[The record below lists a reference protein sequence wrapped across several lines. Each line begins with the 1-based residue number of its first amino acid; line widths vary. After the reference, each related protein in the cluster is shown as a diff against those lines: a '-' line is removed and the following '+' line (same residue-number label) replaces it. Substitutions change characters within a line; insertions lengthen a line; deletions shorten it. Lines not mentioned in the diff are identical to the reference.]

1 MKKLKFGNYA
11 DASNDF
17 GPLITQAHKDKVQA
31 YIQSAE
37 QLCLGNKWPKV
48 VACICIVAELQFFHF
63 LSQLINDYNGNLLLC
78 LMPILIT

>member
-1 MKKLKFGNYA
+1 MKFGNYA

-37 QLCLGNKWPKV
+37 QQGAKIVVDGRDAKPAGYEKVSLLG
-48 VACICIVAELQFFHF
+48 
-63 LSQLINDYNGNLLLC
+63 QL
-78 LMPILIT
+78 

>member
-1 MKKLKFGNYA
+1 MKFGHYA

-37 QLCLGNKWPKV
+37 QQGAKKLWSMAAMQNRQAMKKV
-48 VACICIVAELQFFHF
+48 SL
-63 LSQLINDYNGNLLLC
+63 LDQL
-78 LMPILIT
+78 